1 MILGRKLKNFIQ
13 NWKKFLAESAEVD
26 SAHAVLIKNGQ
37 ILIIRRSKTDQ
48 WKPHHYAFPG
58 GKIENSED
66 VLSGLARE
74 CKEEINLTIE
84 PQNFKFLQ
92 SISDRLGHKFYLATQ
107 FDGEIRL
114 NNEHDDF
121 KWVNPK
127 ELSNFNTVPDVQI
140 VIKAALE
147 SI

>member
-13 NWKKFLAESAEVD
+13 NWKKFLSESISAD

-37 ILIIRRSKTDQ
+37 ILIVRRSKTDQ

-58 GKIENSED
+58 GKIQNNED
-66 VLSGLARE
+66 VLTGLARE
-74 CKEEINLTIE
+74 CKEETNLTIE
-84 PQNFKFLQ
+84 PQNFIFLQ
-92 SISDRLGHKFYLATQ
+92 SVSDKLGHKFYLATQ
-107 FDGEIRL
+107 FDGEVRL

-121 KWVNPK
+121 RWINPK
-127 ELSNFNTVPDVQI
+127 DLSSFNTVSDVQI